1 MSGDRT
7 QPSVRSPSETT
18 DLTFINHLNH
28 QTQMSKINLT
38 GWKLVIKVIVALATA
53 LLGVLGA
60 QELGGNE
67 A

>member
-1 MSGDRT
+1 
-7 QPSVRSPSETT
+7 
-18 DLTFINHLNH
+18 
-28 QTQMSKINLT
+28 MSKINLT
-38 GWKLVIKVIVALATA
+38 GWKLVIKIIVALATA